1 MTPEIYSEWLR
12 RQGQTVVRTESS
24 YWHSEGLGVYQAFPY
39 HWLIDPGKNEL
50 SELFSRHRSVA
61 LRYSMPQES
70 TRGCPSYAIVF
81 EGGDYTLAVM
91 GHRTRKNVRKGLREC
106 KIEPITFQALVD
118 EAWDLRLD
126 AFDRQGRHR
135 FISRDSWR
143 KRYLTATDLPGFQ
156 AWGARVENRLAGY
169 AVTFQMGDCL
179 CILDHQSH
187 RQYHE
192 LNINNALTYVVSEQG
207 ASSPGV
213 RTLFYGLESLD
224 APERVAEF
232 KFHMGYLA
240 KPIRQRVVFRPQVAL
255 LANRLSYRMA
265 ALMSTLRPGNR
276 RFAKATGMLRVYL
289 SEKHAQSVNAVS
301 TDILE
306 TRHSN

>member
-1 MTPEIYSEWLR
+1 
-12 RQGQTVVRTESS
+12 
-24 YWHSEGLGVYQAFPY
+24 
-39 HWLIDPGKNEL
+39 LIDPGKNEL

-240 KPIRQRVVFRPQVAL
+240 KPIRQRVVFDPRFSPLINGFTHL
-255 LANRLSYRMA
+255 LSRAFTRM
-265 ALMSTLRPGNR
+265 RPGNR
-276 RFAKATGMLRVYL
+276 KLAKAEGMLRVCL
-289 SEKHAQSVNAVS
+289 ADKTASSPDLVA
-301 TDILE
+301 
-306 TRHSN
+306 